1 MEKIISGKTENLL
14 PRPPIVVVMGH
25 IDHGKTTL
33 LDYIRKTS
41 VAAKEAGGITQ
52 HIGAY
57 ETEYNG
63 HKITF
68 LDTPGHE
75 AFSKM
80 RSRGAKVAD
89 IAVLVVAADD
99 GVKPQTKEALAAIKS
114 AGVDFLVAINKI
126 DKPAADIER
135 TKNDLAEAEV
145 FLEGRGGNV
154 PFVEI
159 SAKGGANIDKLLETI
174 LLMAELQDLRGDTS
188 ALAEGVVIE
197 SHLDP
202 KRGITS
208 TLLIRNGSLKSGEFV
223 VAGGALAK
231 IKIFEN
237 FSGKTIKNAGPSNPV
252 RVIGFDKLPLVGA
265 EFVAFKTQ
273 KEASKTAAT
282 SDVKPASLAG
292 ASAKISDISSESAK
306 HTMILGVVIKTD
318 VAGSCEAILHEIEKI
333 KNEKID
339 LKVLRAEAG
348 DVSEDDV
355 KTASAAERSLIFAF
369 RAPVR
374 EAAKELAEKMGVE
387 ILEFKI
393 IYEISDFLGKRF
405 LELAP
410 PESDKKVA
418 GRAKIIKIF
427 PAKTAKGQIAG
438 GKVLEGV
445 LKRGAEFNLL
455 RRENK
460 IGSGKID
467 NLQSGRIN
475 APEVVEGS
483 EFGALL
489 GIKTTVAAGDILE
502 LIA

>member
-14 PRPPIVVVMGH
+14 SRPPIVVVMGH

-33 LDYIRKTS
+33 LDHIRKTS

-99 GVKPQTKEALAAIKS
+99 GVKPQTKEAISAIKS

-135 TKNDLAEAEV
+135 AKNDLADAEV

-159 SAKGGANIDKLLETI
+159 SAKGGTNIDKLLETI
-174 LLMAELQDLRGDTS
+174 LLMSELQDLKGDAG
-188 ALAEGVVIE
+188 ALADGVVIE

-223 VAGGALAK
+223 VAGGSLAK

-237 FSGKTIKNAGPSNPV
+237 FTGQAIKNAGLSEPA
-252 RVIGFDKLPLVGA
+252 RVIGFDKLPPVGA
-265 EFVAFKTQ
+265 EFKAFKTQ
-273 KEASKTAAT
+273 KEAEAACKILSAAMPGAGEPQT
-282 SDVKPASLAG
+282 SGILPGGIL
-292 ASAKISDISSESAK
+292 
-306 HTMILGVVIKTD
+306 LGVVIKTD

-333 KNEKID
+333 KHEKID

-355 KTASAAERSLIFAF
+355 KTASASPRAMIFAF
-369 RAPVR
+369 CVPVR
-374 EAAKELAEKMGVE
+374 QAAKDLAEKMNVE

-393 IYEISDFLGKRF
+393 IYEIADFLKKRF
-405 LELAP
+405 LELIP
-410 PESDKKVA
+410 PEADKKIA
-418 GRAKIIKIF
+418 GRAKIVKIF
-427 PAKTAKGQIAG
+427 PAKGAKGQVVG
-438 GKVLEGV
+438 GKVLEGA

-460 IGSGKID
+460 IGSGRID

-475 APEVVEGS
+475 APEVAEGS

>member
-14 PRPPIVVVMGH
+14 SRPPIVVVMGH

-33 LDYIRKTS
+33 LDHIRKTS
-41 VAAKEAGGITQ
+41 VAAKETGGITQ
-52 HIGAY
+52 RIGAY

-99 GVKPQTKEALAAIKS
+99 GVKPQTKEAIAAIKN

-135 TKNDLAEAEV
+135 AKNDLADAEV

-159 SAKGGANIDKLLETI
+159 SAKSGTNIDKLLETI
-174 LLMAELQDLRGDTS
+174 LLMSELQDLKGD
-188 ALAEGVVIE
+188 AGVLAEGVVIE

-223 VAGGALAK
+223 VAGGSSAK

-237 FSGKTIKNAGPSNPV
+237 FAGRAIKEAGPSDPV
-252 RVIGFDKLPLVGA
+252 RVIGFDKLPSVGA
-265 EFVAFKTQ
+265 EFKAFKTQ
-273 KEASKTAAT
+273 KEAEAACEMLSAAMPGVGEPQT
-282 SDVKPASLAG
+282 SGILPG
-292 ASAKISDISSESAK
+292 GIS
-306 HTMILGVVIKTD
+306 LGVVIKTD

-333 KNEKID
+333 KHEKID

-355 KTASAAERSLIFAF
+355 KTASASPRALIFAF
-369 RAPVR
+369 CVTVR
-374 EAAKELAEKMGVE
+374 QAAKDLAEKMSVE

-393 IYEISDFLGKRF
+393 IYEISDFLKKRF
-405 LELAP
+405 SELIP
-410 PESDKKVA
+410 PEADKKIA
-418 GRAKIIKIF
+418 GRAKIVKIF
-427 PAKTAKGQIAG
+427 PAKGAKGQVVG
-438 GKVLEGV
+438 GKVLEGA

-460 IGSGKID
+460 IGSGRID

-475 APEVVEGS
+475 SPEVAEGN